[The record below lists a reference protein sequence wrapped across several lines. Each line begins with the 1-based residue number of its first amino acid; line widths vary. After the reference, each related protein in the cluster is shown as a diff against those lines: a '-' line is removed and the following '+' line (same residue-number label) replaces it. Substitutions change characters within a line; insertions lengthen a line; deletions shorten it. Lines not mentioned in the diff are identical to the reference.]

1 MKNAPSSGVRFFKF
15 GFMIMAEYDVVVV
28 GGGHAGI
35 EATHAAWKMGVKTA
49 MLTMDV
55 NAIGRMSCNPAVGG
69 VAKGQ
74 IVRDIDALGGLMGL
88 LTDKAGIQ
96 FRMLNMSKGP
106 AVWGPRAQCDMKYYS
121 EVAREVITSL
131 PGLDVIEGELAS
143 FERMPDG
150 RLEIMLL
157 DGNRYITKNIVVT
170 SGTFLASKMFTGLET
185 SVGGRVG
192 EPSSDKLSECLQRFG
207 VQLRRL
213 KTGTPSRLDPASID
227 FNECDVQH
235 GDEFPW
241 PMSDRHLDN
250 TVPGFDSS
258 YFWGDP
264 QKKFIRNDCV
274 CWVTRTNIKTH
285 DILRS
290 GFKDSPMFS
299 GRIHGKGPRY
309 CPSIEDKINRF
320 GDRDGHQLF
329 LEPEQADIGRIYING
344 FSSSLPADIQ
354 LAAIHTIPG
363 LTRAKVLQIGYAV
376 EYDSVDATQLYPTF
390 ECKNVPG
397 LYFAGQV
404 CGTSGYEEAAGQGLM
419 AGINAAL
426 KVKGE
431 EPLILGRSESY
442 LGVMVD
448 DLVNVLLDEPYR
460 MFTSRAEYRLF
471 LRSDNAEARLKEK
484 AHKIGMISDADYGD
498 WLRRKQLMENIKTRL
513 AETSAAPDEA
523 NKILEAGGQALA
535 TERTRWINV
544 LRRPG
549 IDPEV
554 FFKTALPEQ
563 SLSRRDQW
571 YMYAEEIYAGFFDR
585 QAREIDD
592 QKKMESVKL
601 SPDLDYMSI
610 SAISIESRQRLNA
623 QKPLTLGQASRI
635 PGVRPADITV
645 LAHWLENRS

>member
-1 MKNAPSSGVRFFKF
+1 MSA
-15 GFMIMAEYDVVVV
+15 IIAEFDVVVI

-35 EATHAAWKMGVKTA
+35 EATHAAWKLGVKTA
-49 MLTMDV
+49 MLTMEI

-131 PGLDVIEGELAS
+131 PGLNVIEGELAA
-143 FERMPDG
+143 FERMLDG
-150 RLEIMLL
+150 RLELTLL
-157 DGNRYITKNIVVT
+157 NGDRYITKSIVVT

-185 SVGGRVG
+185 SIGGRVG
-192 EPSSDKLSECLQRFG
+192 EPSSDMLSQCLAREG

-213 KTGTPSRLDPASID
+213 KTGTPSRLDPDSID
-227 FNECDVQH
+227 FNECEVQR
-235 GDEFPW
+235 GDDMPW

-250 TVPGFDSS
+250 TVPGFDAN
-258 YFWGDP
+258 YFWGD
-264 QKKFIRNDCV
+264 QKNSFVRNDCV
-274 CWVTRTNIKTH
+274 CWITRTNIKTH

-329 LEPEQADIGRIYING
+329 LEPEQADIGRVYING

-354 LAAIHTIPG
+354 LQAIHTIPG

-431 EPLILGRSESY
+431 APFILGRSESY

-484 AHKIGMISDADYGD
+484 AHRIGMISDSDYAD
-498 WLRRKQLMENIKTRL
+498 WTRRKQQMEDVKARL
-513 AETSAAPDEA
+513 AAESAIPEEA
-523 NKILEAGGQALA
+523 NKVLEAGGQALA

-549 IDPEV
+549 IDPEM
-554 FFKTALPEQ
+554 FFKTALPAENVPELQ
-563 SLSRRDQW
+563 LNRRDQW
-571 YMYAEEIYAGFFDR
+571 FLYAEEIYAGFFDR

-592 QKKMESVKL
+592 QKKMEAVKL
-601 SPDLDYMSI
+601 SPDLDYMQI
-610 SAISIESRQRLNA
+610 TAISIESRQRLNA

-645 LAHWLENRS
+645 LAHWLENRT

>member
-1 MKNAPSSGVRFFKF
+1 
-15 GFMIMAEYDVVVV
+15 MINAEYDVVVI

-35 EATHAAWKMGVKTA
+35 EATHAAWKLGVKTA
-49 MLTMDV
+49 MLTMEI

-143 FERMPDG
+143 FERMLDG
-150 RLEIMLL
+150 RLELTLL
-157 DGNRYITKNIVVT
+157 NGDRYITKSIVVT

-185 SVGGRVG
+185 SIGGRVG
-192 EPSSDKLSECLQRFG
+192 EPSSDMLSQCLAREG

-213 KTGTPSRLDPASID
+213 KTGTPSRLDPDSID
-227 FNECDVQH
+227 FNECEVQR
-235 GDEFPW
+235 GDDMPW
-241 PMSDRHLDN
+241 PMSDRHLAN
-250 TVPGFDSS
+250 TVPGRDAD

-264 QKKFIRNDCV
+264 KNHFVRNDCV
-274 CWVTRTNIKTH
+274 CWITRTNIKTH

-329 LEPEQADIGRIYING
+329 LEPEQADIGRVYING

-354 LAAIHTIPG
+354 LQAIHTIPG
-363 LTRAKVLQIGYAV
+363 LTRARVLQIGYAV

-431 EPLILGRSESY
+431 APLILGRSESY

-484 AHKIGMISDADYGD
+484 AHQIGMISDSDYAD
-498 WLRRKQLMENIKTRL
+498 WTRRKQQMEDAKARL
-513 AETSAAPDEA
+513 AAEAAAPEQA

-544 LRRPG
+544 LKRPG
-549 IDPEV
+549 IDPEM
-554 FFKTALPEQ
+554 FFKTALPAETVPELQ
-563 SLSRRDQW
+563 LTRRDQW
-571 YMYAEEIYAGFFDR
+571 FLYAEEIYAGFFDR

-592 QKKMESVKL
+592 QKKMEAVKL
-601 SPDLDYMSI
+601 SPDLDYMQI

-645 LAHWLENRS
+645 LAHWLENRT

>member
-1 MKNAPSSGVRFFKF
+1 MLL
-15 GFMIMAEYDVVVV
+15 AEYDVVVV

-35 EATHAAWKMGVKTA
+35 EAAHASWKLGVKTA
-49 MLTMDV
+49 MLTMDL

-121 EVAREVITSL
+121 EVARETMESL
-131 PGLDVIEGELAS
+131 PGLSLIQGELAA

-150 RLEIMLL
+150 RLELTLL
-157 DGNRYITKNIVVT
+157 NGDRCITRSVVVT
-170 SGTFLASKMFTGLET
+170 SGTFLASKMFTGLDT
-185 SVGGRVG
+185 SIGGRVG
-192 EPSSDKLSECLQRFG
+192 EPSADKLSECIAAAGIR
-207 VQLRRL
+207 LRRL
-213 KTGTPSRLDPASID
+213 KTGTPSRLDPDSID
-227 FNECDVQH
+227 FGECDVQR
-235 GDEFPW
+235 GDDSPW
-241 PMSDRHLDN
+241 PMSDRHVDGIF
-250 TVPGFDSS
+250 PADK
-258 YFWGDP
+258 FWGDS
-264 QKKFIRNDCV
+264 QNKFVRNDCV
-274 CWVTRTNIKTH
+274 CWITRTNIKTH

-329 LEPEQADIGRIYING
+329 LEPEQADIGRVYING

-354 LAAIHTIPG
+354 LAAIHTIPS

-390 ECKNVPG
+390 ECKTFPG

-431 EPLILGRSESY
+431 EPFILGRSESY

-484 AHKIGMISDADYGD
+484 ARKLGMIDDHDWAD
-498 WLRRKQLMENIKTRL
+498 WVRRRTLMDSVKERL
-513 AETSAAPDEA
+513 AKESAAPEDA
-523 NKILEAGGQALA
+523 NRILEAGGQALA

-549 IDPEV
+549 IDPET
-554 FFKTALPEQ
+554 FFKVALPDVQ
-563 SLSRRDQW
+563 LNRRDQW
-571 YMYAEEIYAGFFDR
+571 YLYSEEIYAGFFDR
-585 QAREIDD
+585 QSREIDD
-592 QKKMESVKL
+592 QKKMECVKL
-601 SPDLDYMSI
+601 SPDLDYMQI

-645 LAHWLENRS
+645 LAHWLENRT

>member
-1 MKNAPSSGVRFFKF
+1 
-15 GFMIMAEYDVVVV
+15 MINAEYDVVVI

-35 EATHAAWKMGVKTA
+35 EATHAAWKLGVKTA
-49 MLTMDV
+49 MLTMEI

-143 FERMPDG
+143 FERMLDG
-150 RLEIMLL
+150 RLELTLL
-157 DGNRYITKNIVVT
+157 NGDRYITKSIVVT

-185 SVGGRVG
+185 SIGGRVS
-192 EPSSDKLSECLQRFG
+192 EPSSDMLSQCLAREG

-213 KTGTPSRLDPASID
+213 KTGTPSRLDPDSID
-227 FNECDVQH
+227 FNECEVQR
-235 GDEFPW
+235 GDDMPW
-241 PMSDRHLDN
+241 PMSDRHLAN
-250 TVPGFDSS
+250 TVPGRDAD

-264 QKKFIRNDCV
+264 KNHFVRNDCV
-274 CWVTRTNIKTH
+274 CWITRTNIKTH

-329 LEPEQADIGRIYING
+329 LEPEQADIGRVYING

-354 LAAIHTIPG
+354 LQAIHTIPG
-363 LTRAKVLQIGYAV
+363 LTRARVLQIGYAV

-426 KVKGE
+426 KVKGDA
-431 EPLILGRSESY
+431 PLILGRSESY

-484 AHKIGMISDADYGD
+484 AHQIGMISDSDYAD
-498 WLRRKQLMENIKTRL
+498 WTLRKQQMEDVKARL
-513 AETSAAPDEA
+513 AAEAAAPEQA

-544 LRRPG
+544 LKRPG
-549 IDPEV
+549 IDPEM
-554 FFKTALPEQ
+554 FFKTALPEETVPELQ
-563 SLSRRDQW
+563 LTRRDQW
-571 YMYAEEIYAGFFDR
+571 FLYAEEIYAGFFDR

-592 QKKMESVKL
+592 QKKMEAVKL
-601 SPDLDYMSI
+601 SPDLDYMQI

-645 LAHWLENRS
+645 LAHWLENRT

>member
-1 MKNAPSSGVRFFKF
+1 MSA
-15 GFMIMAEYDVVVV
+15 ILAEYDVVVI

-35 EATHAAWKMGVKTA
+35 EATHAAWKLGVKTA
-49 MLTMDV
+49 MLTMDI

-106 AVWGPRAQCDMKYYS
+106 AVWGPRAQCDMKFYS

-131 PGLDVIEGELAS
+131 PGLSVIQGELAS
-143 FERMPDG
+143 FERMLDG
-150 RLEIMLL
+150 RLELTLL
-157 DGNRYITKNIVVT
+157 NGDRYITKSIVVT
-170 SGTFLASKMFTGLET
+170 SGTFLASKMFTGLDT

-192 EPSSDKLSECLQRFG
+192 EPSSDKLSECLAREG

-213 KTGTPSRLDPASID
+213 KTGTPSRLDPESID
-227 FNECDVQH
+227 FNECEVQRGDDV
-235 GDEFPW
+235 PW

-250 TVPGFDSS
+250 TVPGFDAN
-258 YFWGDP
+258 YFWGD
-264 QKKFIRNDCV
+264 QQNEFVRNDCV
-274 CWVTRTNIKTH
+274 CWITRTNIKTH

-329 LEPEQADIGRIYING
+329 LEPEQADIGRVYING

-363 LTRAKVLQIGYAV
+363 LTRARVLQIGYAV

-431 EPLILGRSESY
+431 APLILGRSESY

-484 AHKIGMISDADYGD
+484 AHQIGMISDADYAD
-498 WLRRKQLMENIKTRL
+498 WKRRQQQMADAKTRF
-513 AETSAAPDEA
+513 AEVSATPDEA
-523 NKILEAGGQALA
+523 NKVLEAGGQALA

-554 FFKTALPEQ
+554 FFKVALPAETVPELQ
-563 SLSRRDQW
+563 LTRRDQW

-592 QKKMESVKL
+592 QKKMEAVKL
-601 SPDLDYMSI
+601 SPDLDYMQI
-610 SAISIESRQRLNA
+610 TAISIESRQRLNA

>member
-1 MKNAPSSGVRFFKF
+1 MTEF
-15 GFMIMAEYDVVVV
+15 DVVVV

-35 EATHAAWKMGVKTA
+35 EATHAAWKLGVKTA
-49 MLTMDV
+49 MLTMDI

-74 IVRDIDALGGLMGL
+74 IVRDIDALGGLMGI

-121 EVAREVITSL
+121 EIARETIAGL
-131 PGLDVIEGELAS
+131 PGLTLIEGELTA

-150 RLEIMLL
+150 RLQITLL
-157 DGNRYITKNIVVT
+157 NGDRYVTRSIVVT

-192 EPSSDKLSECLQRFG
+192 EPSADKLSECLAANDIA
-207 VQLRRL
+207 LRRL
-213 KTGTPSRLDPASID
+213 KTGTPSRLDPDSID
-227 FNECDVQH
+227 FGECDVQH
-235 GDEFPW
+235 GDAVPW
-241 PMSDRHLDN
+241 PFSDRHSNAL
-250 TVPGFDSS
+250 
-258 YFWGDP
+258 
-264 QKKFIRNDCV
+264 RNDCV
-274 CWVTRTNIKTH
+274 CWITRTNIKTH

-329 LEPEQADIGRIYING
+329 LEPEQADIGRVYING

-390 ECKNVPG
+390 ECKKVPG

-431 EPLILGRSESY
+431 EPFILGRSESY

-484 AHKIGMISDADYGD
+484 ARKIGMIDDTDWAD
-498 WLRRKQLMENIKTRL
+498 WVRRRDQMVALKASLV
-513 AETSAAPDEA
+513 AESASPEDA
-523 NKILEAGGQALA
+523 NKILAAGGQALA

-549 IDPEV
+549 IDPEL
-554 FFKTALPEQ
+554 FFDVALP
-563 SLSRRDQW
+563 SLPNPGSSLCRRDRW

-585 QAREIDD
+585 QSREIAD

-601 SPDLDYMSI
+601 APDFDYMQI
-610 SAISIESRQRLNA
+610 PVISIESRQRLNA

-645 LAHWLENRS
+645 LAHWLENRA

>member
-1 MKNAPSSGVRFFKF
+1 
-15 GFMIMAEYDVVVV
+15 MIIAEFDVVVV
-28 GGGHAGI
+28 GGGHAG
-35 EATHAAWKMGVKTA
+35 
-49 MLTMDV
+49 
-55 NAIGRMSCNPAVGG
+55 GRMSCNPAVGG

-121 EVAREVITSL
+121 EVARETMESL
-131 PGLDVIEGELAS
+131 PGLTLIQGELAS
-143 FERMPDG
+143 FERMNDG
-150 RLEIMLL
+150 RLELTLL
-157 DGNRYITKNIVVT
+157 NGDRYITRAIVVT

-185 SVGGRVG
+185 SIGGRVG
-192 EPSSDKLSECLQRFG
+192 EPSADKLSECLAKNGIR
-207 VQLRRL
+207 LRRL
-213 KTGTPSRLDPASID
+213 KTGTPSRLDPDSID

-235 GDEFPW
+235 GDEHPW
-241 PMSDRHLDN
+241 PMSDRHFNGATPDK
-250 TVPGFDSS
+250 
-258 YFWGDP
+258 FWGD
-264 QKKFIRNDCV
+264 QINKFIRNDCV
-274 CWVTRTNIKTH
+274 CWITRTNIKTH

-329 LEPEQADIGRIYING
+329 LEPEQADIGRVYING

-431 EPLILGRSESY
+431 EPFILGRSESY

-448 DLVNVLLDEPYR
+448 DLVNILLDEPYR

-471 LRSDNAEARLKEK
+471 LRSDNAEMRLKEK
-484 AHKIGMISDADYGD
+484 ARKIGMISDRD
-498 WLRRKQLMENIKTRL
+498 WEDWTRRRDLMASLKTQFT
-513 AETSAAPDEA
+513 ETSATPEEA
-523 NKILEAGGQALA
+523 NVILEAGGQALA
-535 TERTRWINV
+535 SERTRWINV

-549 IDPEV
+549 IDPET
-554 FFKTALPEQ
+554 FFKVAAPDAKIT
-563 SLSRRDQW
+563 RRDQW
-571 YMYAEEIYAGFFDR
+571 YMYAEELYAGFFDR
-585 QAREIDD
+585 QEREIDD
-592 QKKMESVKL
+592 QKKMEKVKL
-601 SPDLDYMSI
+601 SPDFDYMSI
-610 SAISIESRQRLNA
+610 TAISIESRQRLNA
-623 QKPLTLGQASRI
+623 HKPLTLGQASRV

-645 LAHWLENRS
+645 LAHWLESRT

>member
-1 MKNAPSSGVRFFKF
+1 MSLV
-15 GFMIMAEYDVVVV
+15 AEFDVVVV

-35 EATHAAWKMGVKTA
+35 EATHAAWKLGVKTA
-49 MLTMDV
+49 MLTMDI

-121 EVAREVITSL
+121 EVAREVITNL
-131 PGLDVIEGELAS
+131 PGLSVIQGELAA
-143 FERMPDG
+143 FTRMADG
-150 RLEIMLL
+150 RLELTLL
-157 DGNRYITKNIVVT
+157 NGERYITRSLVIT

-192 EPSSDKLSECLQRFG
+192 EPSSDKLSECLAREG
-207 VQLRRL
+207 VALRRL
-213 KTGTPSRLDPASID
+213 KTGTPSRLDPESID
-227 FNECDVQH
+227 FNECDVQR
-235 GDEFPW
+235 GDDTPW
-241 PMSDRHLDN
+241 PMSDRHLAN
-250 TVPGFDSS
+250 TVPGRDAD
-258 YFWGDP
+258 YFWGDSTN
-264 QKKFIRNDCV
+264 KFVRNDCV
-274 CWVTRTNIKTH
+274 CWITRTNIKTH

-329 LEPEQADIGRIYING
+329 LEPEQADIGRVYING

-363 LTRAKVLQIGYAV
+363 LTRARVLQIGYAV

-390 ECKNVPG
+390 ECKKVPG
-397 LYFAGQV
+397 LFFAGQV
-404 CGTSGYEEAAGQGLM
+404 CGTSGYEEAAGQGLL

-426 KVKGE
+426 KIKGE
-431 EPLILGRSESY
+431 APFILGRSDSY
-442 LGVMVD
+442 LGVMAD
-448 DLVNVLLDEPYR
+448 DLSNILLDEPYR

-471 LRSDNAEARLKEK
+471 LRSDNAETRLKER
-484 AHKIGMISDADYGD
+484 AHAIGMISDSDYAD
-498 WLRRKQLMENIKTRL
+498 WKRRQQLMETARTRMSEESATPDL
-513 AETSAAPDEA
+513 ANA
-523 NKILEAGGQALA
+523 ILAAGGQALS

-549 IDPEV
+549 INPEQL
-554 FFKTALPEQ
+554 FRTALPDLN
-563 SLSRRDQW
+563 LSRRDQW
-571 YMYAEEIYAGFFDR
+571 FLYAEEIYAGFFDR
-585 QAREIDD
+585 QAKEIDD

-601 SPDLDYMSI
+601 PADFDYMQVT
-610 SAISIESRQRLNA
+610 AVSIESRQRLNA
-623 QKPLTLGQASRI
+623 HKPLTLGQASRI

-645 LAHWLENRS
+645 LAHWLENRRGS

>member
-1 MKNAPSSGVRFFKF
+1 
-15 GFMIMAEYDVVVV
+15 MIIAEFDVVVV

-35 EATHAAWKMGVKTA
+35 EATHAAWKIGVKTA
-49 MLTMDV
+49 MLTMDL

-121 EVAREVITSL
+121 EVARETMESL
-131 PGLDVIEGELAS
+131 PGLTLIQGELAS
-143 FERMPDG
+143 FERMNDG
-150 RLEIMLL
+150 RLELTLL
-157 DGNRYITKNIVVT
+157 NGDRYITRAIVVT

-185 SVGGRVG
+185 SIGGRVG
-192 EPSSDKLSECLQRFG
+192 EPSADKLSECLAKNGIR
-207 VQLRRL
+207 LRRL
-213 KTGTPSRLDPASID
+213 KTGTPSRLDPDSID

-235 GDEFPW
+235 GDEHPW
-241 PMSDRHLDN
+241 PMSDRH
-250 TVPGFDSS
+250 FDGATPDK
-258 YFWGDP
+258 FWGD
-264 QKKFIRNDCV
+264 QINKFIRNDCV
-274 CWVTRTNIKTH
+274 CWITRTNIKTH

-329 LEPEQADIGRIYING
+329 LEPEQADIGRVYING

-431 EPLILGRSESY
+431 EPFILGRSESY

-448 DLVNVLLDEPYR
+448 DLVNILLDEPYR

-471 LRSDNAEARLKEK
+471 LRSDNAEMRLKEK
-484 AHKIGMISDADYGD
+484 A
-498 WLRRKQLMENIKTRL
+498 R
-513 AETSAAPDEA
+513 
-523 NKILEAGGQALA
+523 KILEAGGQALA
-535 TERTRWINV
+535 SERTRWINV

-549 IDPEV
+549 IDPET
-554 FFKTALPEQ
+554 FFKVAAPDAKIT
-563 SLSRRDQW
+563 RRDQW
-571 YMYAEEIYAGFFDR
+571 YMYAEELYAGFFDR
-585 QAREIDD
+585 QEREIDD
-592 QKKMESVKL
+592 QKKMEKVKL
-601 SPDLDYMSI
+601 SPDFDYMSI
-610 SAISIESRQRLNA
+610 TAISIESRQRLNA
-623 QKPLTLGQASRI
+623 HKPLTLGQASRV

-645 LAHWLENRS
+645 LAHWLENH

>member
-1 MKNAPSSGVRFFKF
+1 MSLV
-15 GFMIMAEYDVVVV
+15 AEFDVVVV

-35 EATHAAWKMGVKTA
+35 EATHAAWKLGVKTA
-49 MLTMDV
+49 MLTMDI

-131 PGLDVIEGELAS
+131 PGLSVIQGELAA
-143 FERMPDG
+143 FTRMADG
-150 RLEIMLL
+150 RLELTLL
-157 DGNRYITKNIVVT
+157 NGDRYVTRSLVIT
-170 SGTFLASKMFTGLET
+170 SGTFLASKIFTGLET
-185 SVGGRVG
+185 SIGGRVG
-192 EPSSDKLSECLQRFG
+192 EPSADKLSACLIQNGFA
-207 VQLRRL
+207 LRRL
-213 KTGTPSRLDPASID
+213 KTGTPSRLDPDSID
-227 FNECDVQH
+227 FDECDVQH
-235 GDEFPW
+235 GDKSPW
-241 PMSDRHLDN
+241 PMSDRHLDG
-250 TVPGFDSS
+250 TVPGRDAD

-264 QKKFIRNDCV
+264 ANKFVRNDCV
-274 CWVTRTNIKTH
+274 CWITRTNTRTH

-329 LEPEQADIGRIYING
+329 LEPEQADIGRVYING

-363 LTRAKVLQIGYAV
+363 LTRARVLQIGYAV
-376 EYDSVDATQLYPTF
+376 EYDSVDATQLFPTF
-390 ECKNVPG
+390 ECKKVPG

-404 CGTSGYEEAAGQGLM
+404 CGTSGYEEAAGQGLL

-431 EPLILGRSESY
+431 EPFILGRSDSY
-442 LGVMVD
+442 LGVMAD
-448 DLVNVLLDEPYR
+448 DLVNILLDEPYR

-471 LRSDNAEARLKEK
+471 LRSDNAEARLKER
-484 AHKIGMISDADYGD
+484 AHGIGMISDEDYADFK
-498 WLRRKQLMENIKTRL
+498 RRQNLIETARVRM
-513 AETSAAPDEA
+513 AEESATPDQA
-523 NKILEAGGQALA
+523 NPILEAGGQALS

-549 IDPEV
+549 IDPEQL
-554 FFKTALPEQ
+554 FRTALPD
-563 SLSRRDQW
+563 LALTRRDQW

-592 QKKMESVKL
+592 QKKMESVRL
-601 SPDLDYMSI
+601 PADLDYMQVT
-610 SAISIESRQRLNA
+610 AVSIESRQRLNA
-623 QKPLTLGQASRI
+623 HRPLTLGQASRI
-635 PGVRPADITV
+635 PGVRPADVTV
-645 LAHWLENRS
+645 LAHWLENRKF

>member
-1 MKNAPSSGVRFFKF
+1 MTSF
-15 GFMIMAEYDVVVV
+15 DVVVV

-35 EATHAAWKMGVKTA
+35 EATHAAWKLGVKTA
-49 MLTMDV
+49 MLTMDI

-121 EVAREVITSL
+121 EVAHDAITGLSGLTVIQ
-131 PGLDVIEGELAS
+131 GELAS

-150 RLEIMLL
+150 RMELTLL
-157 DGNRYITKNIVVT
+157 NGERYETRALVIT
-170 SGTFLASKMFTGLET
+170 SGTFLASRMFTGLDT
-185 SVGGRVG
+185 SIGGRVG
-192 EPSSDKLSECLQRFG
+192 EPSADKLSECLARNG
-207 VQLRRL
+207 IRLRRL
-213 KTGTPSRLDPASID
+213 KTGTPSRLDPDTID
-227 FNECDVQH
+227 FGECEVQH
-235 GDEFPW
+235 GDAHPW
-241 PMSDRHLDN
+241 PMSDRHHN
-250 TVPGFDSS
+250 PV
-258 YFWGDP
+258 
-264 QKKFIRNDCV
+264 RNDCV
-274 CWVTRTNIKTH
+274 CWITRTNIKTH

-329 LEPEQADIGRIYING
+329 LEPEQADIGRVYING

-376 EYDSVDATQLYPTF
+376 EYDSVDATQLYPTL

-426 KVKGE
+426 KVKN
-431 EPLILGRSESY
+431 EPPFILGRSDSY
-442 LGVMVD
+442 LGVMLN
-448 DLVNVLLDEPYR
+448 DLVTTLLDEPYR

-471 LRSDNAEARLKEK
+471 LRSDNAETRLKERAHQIGMLSDEDYADWQARLKAMGEVRSFLETES
-484 AHKIGMISDADYGD
+484 ATPEQAN
-498 WLRRKQLMENIKTRL
+498 LVL
-513 AETSAAPDEA
+513 AE
-523 NKILEAGGQALA
+523 GGQALA
-535 TERTRWINV
+535 NTRTRWINV

-549 IDPEV
+549 IDPEQL
-554 FFKTALPEQ
+554 FREAMPERNIP
-563 SLSRRDQW
+563 RRDQW
-571 YMYAEEIYAGFFDR
+571 FMYAEEIYAGFLDR
-585 QAREIDD
+585 QSREIEE
-592 QKKMESVKL
+592 QKKMESVRL
-601 SPDLDYMSI
+601 PDDLDFMQVSV
-610 SAISIESRQRLNA
+610 ISIESRQRLNSV
-623 QKPLTLGQASRI
+623 KPMTLGQASRV
-635 PGVRPADITV
+635 PGVRPADITM
-645 LAHWLENRS
+645 LYHWLENHRFS